1 MFRHEINPLRKRIEE
16 VLIQERPLKRE
27 LRDSQ
32 LELKIQ
38 HLSDLEAK
46 QFEDLERRYTEDD
59 LVFA

>member
-1 MFRHEINPLRKRIEE
+1 MFRDEINPLRKRIEE
-16 VLIQERPLKRE
+16 GLIQERLLKRE